1 MLKRLTFIALLAI
14 LSSCSTK
21 KSVHYFQDFLKA
33 ETLNNYLSPS
43 VQIGDILDINIKA
56 LDIESVSMFQSTD
69 AGQFTTNSLDVRKL
83 NGYKVDSEGQID
95 LPLLG
100 SIKVIN
106 LTTNQISTLL
116 EEKLKSFVVTPAVKT
131 TILNFKFS
139 VLGEVK
145 NPQTFSLIDDKIS
158 IIQAIGLA
166 GDLTINGDRSNITL
180 LREVNGNFEST
191 TIDLTSFDIT
201 SSAYYNL
208 RQNDVIYVRPNTAK
222 VKSSGIVGNVGTL
235 TSVLSLLLS
244 LGIIITNQ

>member
-1 MLKRLTFIALLAI
+1 MLKRLTFIALLAV

-21 KSVHYFQDFLKA
+21 KSVHYFQDLLKS

-69 AGQFTTNSLDVRKL
+69 AGKITTNSIEVRKL

-100 SIKVIN
+100 SIKVID

-116 EEKLKSFVVTPAVKT
+116 EQKLKSFVVNPAVKT

-145 NPQTFSLIDDKIS
+145 NPQTFSVIDDKIS
-158 IIQAIGLA
+158 IIQAIGMA

-191 TIDLTSFDIT
+191 SIDLTSFDII

-244 LGIIITNQ
+244 LGIILTN

>member
-1 MLKRLTFIALLAI
+1 MKRLTFIALLAV
-14 LSSCSTK
+14 LSSCATK
-21 KSVHYFQDFLKA
+21 KSVHYFQDSLKS

-56 LDIESVSMFQSTD
+56 LDVESVSMFQSTD

-83 NGYKVDSEGQID
+83 NGYKVDSSGEID

-100 SIKVIN
+100 PIKVMD
-106 LTTNQISTLL
+106 LTANQISSLL
-116 EEKLKSFVVTPAVKT
+116 EEKLKSFVVNPAVKT

-145 NPQTFSLIDDKIS
+145 NPQTFSLIGDKIS
-158 IIQAIGLA
+158 IIQAIGMA

-191 TIDLTSFDIT
+191 LIDLTSFDIT

-208 RQNDVIYVRPNTAK
+208 RQNDVIYVRPNLAK

-244 LGIIITNQ
+244 LGIIITN

>member
-1 MLKRLTFIALLAI
+1 
-14 LSSCSTK
+14 
-21 KSVHYFQDFLKA
+21 
-33 ETLNNYLSPS
+33 
-43 VQIGDILDINIKA
+43 
-56 LDIESVSMFQSTD
+56 MFQSTD

-100 SIKVIN
+100 AIKVID

-116 EEKLKSFVVTPAVKT
+116 EEKLKSFVVNPAVKT

-145 NPQTFSLIDDKIS
+145 NPQTFSVIDDKIS
-158 IIQAIGLA
+158 IIQAIGMA

-201 SSAYYNL
+201 SSVYYNL

-244 LGIIITNQ
+244 LGIILTN

>member
-1 MLKRLTFIALLAI
+1 MLKRLTFIALLVV

-21 KSVHYFQDFLKA
+21 KSVHYFQDNLKA

-43 VQIGDILDINIKA
+43 IQIGDILDINIKA

-100 SIKVIN
+100 SIIVMD
-106 LTTNQISTLL
+106 LTTNQISELL
-116 EEKLKSFVVTPAVKT
+116 EKKLKSFVVNPAVKT

-145 NPQTFSLIDDKIS
+145 NPQTFSVIDDKIS
-158 IIQAIGLA
+158 IIQAIGMA

-235 TSVLSLLLS
+235 TSVLSLILS
-244 LGIIITNQ
+244 LAVILTR

>member
-1 MLKRLTFIALLAI
+1 MLKRLTFIALLAV

-21 KSVHYFQDFLKA
+21 KSVHYFQDSLKV

-43 VQIGDILDINIKA
+43 VQIGDILDISIKA

-69 AGQFTTNSLDVRKL
+69 AGKITTNSLDVRKL

-95 LPLLG
+95 LPLLD
-100 SIKVIN
+100 SIKVID
-106 LTTNQISTLL
+106 LTPNQISELL
-116 EEKLKSFVVTPAVKT
+116 EQKLKSFVVSPAVKT

-145 NPQTFSLIDDKIS
+145 NPQTFSVIDDKIS
-158 IIQAIGLA
+158 IIQAIGMA

-191 TIDLTSFDIT
+191 SIDLTSFDII
-201 SSAYYNL
+201 SSPYYNL

-244 LGIIITNQ
+244 LGIILTN

>member
-1 MLKRLTFIALLAI
+1 MLKRLTFIALLAV

-21 KSVHYFQDFLKA
+21 KSVHYFQDSLKV

-56 LDIESVSMFQSTD
+56 LDNESVSMFQSTD
-69 AGQFTTNSLDVRKL
+69 TGQFTSNSLDVRKL
-83 NGYKVDSEGQID
+83 NGYKVDSSGEID
-95 LPLLG
+95 LPLMG
-100 SIKVIN
+100 PVKVID
-106 LTTNQISTLL
+106 LTTNQISTIL
-116 EEKLKSFVVTPAVKT
+116 EDKLKSFVVNPAVKT

-158 IIQAIGLA
+158 IIQAIGMA

-191 TIDLTSFDIT
+191 TIDLTSFDII
-201 SSAYYNL
+201 SSPYYNL

-235 TSVLSLLLS
+235 TSVLSLILS
-244 LGIIITNQ
+244 LGIILTN

>member
-1 MLKRLTFIALLAI
+1 MLKRLTFIALLAV

-21 KSVHYFQDFLKA
+21 KSVHYFQDSLKV

-83 NGYKVDSEGQID
+83 NGYKVDSSGEID

-100 SIKVIN
+100 PIEVID
-106 LTTNQISTLL
+106 LTTNQISVLL
-116 EEKLKSFVVTPAVKT
+116 EDKLKSFVVNPAVKT

-145 NPQTFSLIDDKIS
+145 NPQTFSVIDDKIS
-158 IIQAIGLA
+158 IIQAIGMA

-244 LGIIITNQ
+244 LGIILTN

>member
-21 KSVHYFQDFLKA
+21 KSVHYFQGSLKT
-33 ETLNNYLSPS
+33 ETQNNYLSPS

-56 LDIESVSMFQSTD
+56 LDIESVSIFQSTN
-69 AGQFTTNSLDVRKL
+69 AGNNIGGSIEAKKL
-83 NGYKVDSEGQID
+83 SGYKVDSSGEID
-95 LPLLG
+95 FPLLG
-100 SIKVIN
+100 TIKVMD
-106 LTTNQISTLL
+106 LTPNQISALL
-116 EEKLKSFVVTPAVKT
+116 EERLKSFVVNPAVKT

-145 NPQTFSLIDDKIS
+145 NPQTFSVIDDKIS
-158 IIQAIGLA
+158 IIHAIGMA

-201 SSAYYNL
+201 TSPYYNL

-244 LGIIITNQ
+244 LGVILTR

>member
-1 MLKRLTFIALLAI
+1 MLKRLTLIALLAV

-21 KSVHYFQDFLKA
+21 KSVHYFQDSLKG

-69 AGQFTTNSLDVRKL
+69 AGKITTNSIEVRKL
-83 NGYKVDSEGQID
+83 NGYKVDSSGEID

-100 SIKVIN
+100 SIKVID
-106 LTTNQISTLL
+106 LTTNQISELL
-116 EEKLKSFVVTPAVKT
+116 EQKLKSFVVNPAVKT

-145 NPQTFSLIDDKIS
+145 NPQTFSVVDDKIS
-158 IIQAIGLA
+158 IIQAIGMA

-180 LREVNGNFEST
+180 LREVNGKFEST
-191 TIDLTSFDIT
+191 TIDLTSFDII
-201 SSAYYNL
+201 SSPYYNI
-208 RQNDVIYVRPNTAK
+208 RQNDVIYIRPNTAK

-244 LGIIITNQ
+244 LGIILTN

>member
-1 MLKRLTFIALLAI
+1 MLKRLTLIALLAV

-21 KSVHYFQDFLKA
+21 KSVHYFQDSLKA

-69 AGQFTTNSLDVRKL
+69 AGKFTTNSIEVRKL
-83 NGYKVDSEGQID
+83 NGYKVDSDGEID

-100 SIKVIN
+100 PIKVMD

-116 EEKLKSFVVTPAVKT
+116 EQKLKSFVVNPAVKT

-145 NPQTFSLIDDKIS
+145 NPQTFSVIDDKIS
-158 IIQAIGLA
+158 IIQAIGMA

-191 TIDLTSFDIT
+191 TIDLTSFDIIK
-201 SSAYYNL
+201 SPFYNL

-244 LGIIITNQ
+244 LGIILTN

>member
-14 LSSCSTK
+14 LTSCSTK
-21 KSVHYFQDFLKA
+21 KSVHYFQDSLKS

-83 NGYKVDSEGQID
+83 NGYKVDSQGQID

-100 SIKVIN
+100 SIIVMD
-106 LTTNQISTLL
+106 LTTNQISELL
-116 EEKLKSFVVTPAVKT
+116 EKKLKSFVVNPAVKT

-145 NPQTFSLIDDKIS
+145 NPQTFSVIDDKIS
-158 IIQAIGLA
+158 IIQAIGMA

-191 TIDLTSFDIT
+191 TINLTSFDII
-201 SSAYYNL
+201 SSPYYNL

-244 LGIIITNQ
+244 LGIILTN

>member
-1 MLKRLTFIALLAI
+1 MKRLIFIALLAV
-14 LSSCSTK
+14 LYSCSTK
-21 KSVHYFQDFLKA
+21 KSVHYFQDSLNAEKSLKS
-33 ETLNNYLSPS
+33 YLSPS

-56 LDIESVSMFQSTD
+56 LDIESVSMFQSTEV
-69 AGQFTTNSLDVRKL
+69 GQFTTNSLDVRKL
-83 NGYKVDSEGQID
+83 NGYKVDSSGEIN

-106 LTTNQISTLL
+106 LTTNQISSLL
-116 EEKLKSFVVTPAVKT
+116 EDKLKSFVVNPAVKT

-145 NPQTFSLIDDKIS
+145 NPQTFSVIDYKIN
-158 IIQAIGLA
+158 IIQAIGMA

-191 TIDLTSFDIT
+191 LIDLTSFGIT
-201 SSAYYNL
+201 SSPYYNL
-208 RQNDVIYVRPNTAK
+208 KQNDIIYVRPNTAK

-244 LGIIITNQ
+244 LAVILTR

>member
-1 MLKRLTFIALLAI
+1 MKRLTLIALLAI
-14 LSSCSTK
+14 ISSCSTK
-21 KSVHYFQDFLKA
+21 KSVHYFQDSLKA

-43 VQIGDILDINIKA
+43 VQIGAILDINIKA

-69 AGQFTTNSLDVRKL
+69 AGKVISNSIEVRKL
-83 NGYKVDSEGQID
+83 NGYKVDRSGEID

-100 SIKVIN
+100 TIKVMD
-106 LTTNQISTLL
+106 LTTNQISSLL
-116 EEKLKSFVVTPAVKT
+116 EQMLKSFVVNPAVKT

-145 NPQTFSLIDDKIS
+145 NPQTFSVIDDKIS
-158 IIQAIGLA
+158 IIQAIGMA

-180 LREVNGNFEST
+180 LREVNGKFEST
-191 TIDLTSFDIT
+191 LIDLTSFDIT

-208 RQNDVIYVRPNTAK
+208 RQNDVIYVRQNTAK

-244 LGIIITNQ
+244 LGIILTN

>member
-1 MLKRLTFIALLAI
+1 MLKRLTLIALLAV
-14 LSSCSTK
+14 LYSCSTK
-21 KSVHYFQDFLKA
+21 KSVHYFQDSLKA

-56 LDIESVSMFQSTD
+56 LDIESVSMFQSTE
-69 AGQFTTNSLDVRKL
+69 AGRFTANSLDVRKL
-83 NGYKVDSEGQID
+83 NGYKVDSDGQIG

-100 SIKVIN
+100 AIKVID

-116 EEKLKSFVVTPAVKT
+116 EEKLKSFVVNPAVKT

-145 NPQTFSLIDDKIS
+145 NPQTFSVTDDKIS
-158 IIQAIGLA
+158 IIQAIGMA

-244 LGIIITNQ
+244 LGIILTN

>member
-1 MLKRLTFIALLAI
+1 MLKRLTFIALLAV
-14 LSSCSTK
+14 LYSCSTK
-21 KSVHYFQDFLKA
+21 KSVHYFQDNLKA

-69 AGQFTTNSLDVRKL
+69 AGKITTNSLDVRKL

-100 SIKVIN
+100 SIKVID
-106 LTTNQISTLL
+106 LTPNQISELL
-116 EEKLKSFVVTPAVKT
+116 EQKLKSFVVSPAVKT
-131 TILNFKFS
+131 MILNFKFS

-145 NPQTFSLIDDKIS
+145 SPQTFSVIDDKIS
-158 IIQAIGLA
+158 IIQAIGMA

-244 LGIIITNQ
+244 LAVILTR

>member
-1 MLKRLTFIALLAI
+1 MLKRLTFIALLAV

-21 KSVHYFQDFLKA
+21 KSVHYFQDSLKS

-69 AGQFTTNSLDVRKL
+69 AGRYTTNSLDVRKL
-83 NGYKVDSEGQID
+83 NGYKIDSKGQID

-100 SIKVIN
+100 VIKVID
-106 LTTNQISTLL
+106 LTTNQISALL
-116 EEKLKSFVVTPAVKT
+116 EDKLRSFVVNPAVKT

-145 NPQTFSLIDDKIS
+145 SPQTFTIIDDKIS
-158 IIQAIGLA
+158 IIQAIGMA

-191 TIDLTSFDIT
+191 LIDLTTFDIT
-201 SSAYYNL
+201 TSPYYNL
-208 RQNDVIYVRPNTAK
+208 RQNDVIYVRPNAAK
-222 VKSSGIVGNVGTL
+222 VKSSGIVGNIGTF
-235 TSVLSLLLS
+235 TSIISFLLN
-244 LGIIITNQ
+244 LGFIITR

>member
-1 MLKRLTFIALLAI
+1 VLKRLTFIALLAI

>member
-1 MLKRLTFIALLAI
+1 MLKRLTFIALLAV
-14 LSSCSTK
+14 LYSCSTK
-21 KSVHYFQDFLKA
+21 KSVHYFQDSLKV

-100 SIKVIN
+100 SIKVID
-106 LTTNQISTLL
+106 LTPNQISELL
-116 EEKLKSFVVTPAVKT
+116 EQKLKSFVVSPAVKT
-131 TILNFKFS
+131 MILNFKFS

-145 NPQTFSLIDDKIS
+145 SPQTFSVIDDKIS
-158 IIQAIGLA
+158 IIQAIGMA

-191 TIDLTSFDIT
+191 SIDLTSFDII
-201 SSAYYNL
+201 SSPYYNL

-244 LGIIITNQ
+244 LAVILTR

>member
-1 MLKRLTFIALLAI
+1 MLKRLTFIALLAV

-21 KSVHYFQDFLKA
+21 KSVHYFQDSLKV

-56 LDIESVSMFQSTD
+56 LDNESVSMFQSTD
-69 AGQFTTNSLDVRKL
+69 TGQFTTNSLDVRKL
-83 NGYKVDSEGQID
+83 NGYKVDSSGEID
-95 LPLLG
+95 LPLMG
-100 SIKVIN
+100 PVKVID
-106 LTTNQISTLL
+106 LTTNQISTIL
-116 EEKLKSFVVTPAVKT
+116 EDKLKSFVVNPAVKT

-145 NPQTFSLIDDKIS
+145 NPQTFSVIDYKIS
-158 IIQAIGLA
+158 IIQAIGMA

-191 TIDLTSFDIT
+191 IIDLTSFDII
-201 SSAYYNL
+201 SSPFYNL
-208 RQNDVIYVRPNTAK
+208 RQNDIIYVRPNTAK
-222 VKSSGIVGNVGTL
+222 VKSSGIVGNVGSL

-244 LGIIITNQ
+244 LAVILTR

>member
-1 MLKRLTFIALLAI
+1 VLKRLTLIALLAV

>member
-1 MLKRLTFIALLAI
+1 MLKRLTLIALLAV

-21 KSVHYFQDFLKA
+21 KSVHYFQDSLKG

-69 AGQFTTNSLDVRKL
+69 AGKITTNSIEVRKL
-83 NGYKVDSEGQID
+83 NGYKVDSGEID

-100 SIKVIN
+100 SIKVID
-106 LTTNQISTLL
+106 LTTNQISELL
-116 EEKLKSFVVTPAVKT
+116 EQKLKSFVVNPAVKT

-145 NPQTFSLIDDKIS
+145 NPQTFSVVDDKIS
-158 IIQAIGLA
+158 IIQAIGMA

-180 LREVNGNFEST
+180 LREVNGKFEST
-191 TIDLTSFDIT
+191 TIDLTSFDII
-201 SSAYYNL
+201 SSPYYNI
-208 RQNDVIYVRPNTAK
+208 RQNDVIYIRPNTAK

-244 LGIIITNQ
+244 LGIILTN

>member
-1 MLKRLTFIALLAI
+1 MLKRLTFIALLAV
-14 LSSCSTK
+14 LTSCSTK
-21 KSVHYFQDFLKA
+21 KSVYYFQDSLKA

-69 AGQFTTNSLDVRKL
+69 AGNNASGSLEARKVI
-83 NGYKVDSEGQID
+83 GYKVDTSGEIG

-100 SIKVIN
+100 FIKVMD
-106 LTTNQISTLL
+106 LTTNQISALI
-116 EEKLKSFVVTPAVKT
+116 EEKLKPFVVNPAVKT

-145 NPQTFSLIDDKIS
+145 SPQTFSVIDDKIS
-158 IIQAIGLA
+158 IIQAIGMA

-180 LREVNGNFEST
+180 LREINGNFESAV
-191 TIDLTSFDIT
+191 IDLTSFDIT

-244 LGIIITNQ
+244 LSIILTN